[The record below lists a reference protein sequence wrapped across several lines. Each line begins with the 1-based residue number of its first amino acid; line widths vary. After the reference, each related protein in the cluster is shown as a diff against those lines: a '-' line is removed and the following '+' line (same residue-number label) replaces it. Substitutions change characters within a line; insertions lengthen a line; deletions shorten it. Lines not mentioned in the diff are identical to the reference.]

1 MKKPIRN
8 HVLVP
13 IDFQEQSISALE
25 QSFILAQHENATI
38 DLLYVIECVDF
49 ISELFRSHEHTKQLE
64 DAARLK
70 LDELA
75 DQYTEQFNI
84 PIKPTVMIGKPA
96 ECIIRFANDIKA
108 NCIIMGRGRKWILG
122 SNAAKVIER
131 ASQPVITISGNHHIF
146 GFKNVVLCLDLT
158 QPSKE
163 HLMQTIMM
171 SKHFGATVH
180 VVSVLMG
187 GIKASKSRI
196 WLRMKRV
203 EKILIEHGV
212 SCHVELL
219 KHSDIEP
226 YKLVLIYAH
235 QIKADLIGL
244 MTHHENTQHDN
255 YIGAFA
261 RQIINETEIPVL
273 SITHAATKI
282 EKPILANF
290 VDPVG
295 VLDVKKKIRKIIPS
309 INIWT
314 SRKRLRDISE

>member
-1 MKKPIRN
+1 MKKPLRN
-8 HVLVP
+8 HILVP
-13 IDFQEQSISALE
+13 IDFQEQSLSALE
-25 QSFILAQHENATI
+25 QSFVLAQHEKATI
-38 DLLYVIECVDF
+38 ELLYVVECTDF
-49 ISELFRSHEHTKQLE
+49 ITEMFRTHEHSQQIE
-64 DAARLK
+64 NAAREK

-84 PIKPTVMIGKPA
+84 PIKSTVMVGKPA
-96 ECIIRFANDIKA
+96 ECIIRFASDNQI
-108 NCIIMGRGRKWILG
+108 NCIVMGRGRKWILG

-131 ASQPVITISGNHHIF
+131 ASQPVITISGNHHII

-180 VVSVLMG
+180 VVSVLVG
-187 GIKASKSRI
+187 NIIASKSRI
-196 WLRMKRV
+196 WVRMKRV
-203 EKILIEHGV
+203 ENILIENGV
-212 SCHVELL
+212 QCVVKLL
-219 KHSDIEP
+219 THSKEEP
-226 YKLVLIYAH
+226 YKTAIQYAH
-235 QIKADLIGL
+235 DINADMIGL
-244 MTHHENTQHDN
+244 MTHHENSLHDN

-282 EKPILANF
+282 EKPFLTNF

-295 VLDVKKKIRKIIPS
+295 VLDTKKKIKKLIPII
-309 INIWT
+309 NLWT
-314 SRKRLRDISE
+314 SRKRPLDIRE